1 LVKQQA
7 RLDGATVELN
17 DAQAI
22 LDEKQREL
30 DVVQALYDSA
40 MTEKQVSLQFIVHM
54 VVVTLY

>member
-1 LVKQQA
+1 MKQQA

>member
-1 LVKQQA
+1 VKQQA